1 MSMLFEYENNLMFF
15 KEFILTEA
23 IKPKET
29 EFGTDGKNG
38 KFLSTDRIIYTFL
51 KDDKNSYLVA
61 IDKVDGE
68 IAFSSKEGN
77 ISLNHSDYNV
87 SRKDTHNATRVFNK
101 VFYIILI
108 MAKKFNLE
116 LISFDAA
123 NPALGNVYSVMVKNK
138 KFQDQ
143 LEKHGY
149 KFYSEIGNSYYFERT
164 THRL

>member
-1 MSMLFEYENNLMFF
+1 MSMLFEHENKLMFF

-29 EFGTDGKNG
+29 DFGTDGKNR
-38 KFLSTDRIIYTFL
+38 KFLSSDKIVYTFI

-61 IDKVDGE
+61 IDKVNGE
-68 IAFSSKEGN
+68 VAFSSKEGE
-77 ISLNHSDYNV
+77 ISLNSSDYDV
-87 SRKDTHNATRVFNK
+87 SRKDTHNATKVFNK

-108 MAKKFNLE
+108 MIKKYDLD

-138 KFQDQ
+138 KFQEE
-143 LEKHGY
+143 LEKVGY
-149 KFYSEIGNSYYFERT
+149 KFYAEIGNSYYFERKI
-164 THRL
+164 

>member
-1 MSMLFEYENNLMFF
+1 MSMLFEHENKLMFF

-29 EFGTDGKNG
+29 EFGTDGKNR
-38 KFLSTDRIIYTFL
+38 KFLSSDRIVYTFF

-61 IDKVDGE
+61 IDKDNGE
-68 IAFSSKEGN
+68 VAFSSKEGE
-77 ISLNHSDYNV
+77 ISLNSSDYDV
-87 SRKDTHNATRVFNK
+87 SRKDTHNATKVFNK

-108 MAKKFNLE
+108 MIKKYDLD

-138 KFQDQ
+138 KFQEE
-143 LEKHGY
+143 LEKVGY
-149 KFYSEIGNSYYFERT
+149 KFYAEIGNSYYFEKI
-164 THRL
+164 

>member
-1 MSMLFEYENNLMFF
+1 MSMLFEHKNKLMFF

-29 EFGTDGKNG
+29 DFGTDGKNR
-38 KFLSTDRIIYTFL
+38 KFLSSDKIVYTFF

-61 IDKVDGE
+61 IDKVNGE
-68 IAFSSKEGN
+68 VAFSSKEGE
-77 ISLNHSDYNV
+77 ISLNSSDYDV
-87 SRKDTHNATRVFNK
+87 SRKDTHNATKVFNK

-108 MAKKFNLE
+108 MIKKYDLD

-138 KFQDQ
+138 KFQEE
-143 LEKHGY
+143 LEKVGY
-149 KFYSEIGNSYYFERT
+149 KFYAEIGNSYYFERKI
-164 THRL
+164 

>member
-1 MSMLFEYENNLMFF
+1 MSMLFEHKNKLMFF

-29 EFGTDGKNG
+29 DFGTDGKNR
-38 KFLSTDRIIYTFL
+38 KFLSSDKIVYTFF

-61 IDKVDGE
+61 IDKVNGE
-68 IAFSSKEGN
+68 VAFSSKEGE
-77 ISLNHSDYNV
+77 ISLNSSDYDV
-87 SRKDTHNATRVFNK
+87 SRKDTHNATKVFNK

-108 MAKKFNLE
+108 MIKKYDLD

-138 KFQDQ
+138 KFQEE
-143 LEKHGY
+143 LEKVGY
-149 KFYSEIGNSYYFERT
+149 KFYAEIGNSYYFERT
-164 THRL
+164 I